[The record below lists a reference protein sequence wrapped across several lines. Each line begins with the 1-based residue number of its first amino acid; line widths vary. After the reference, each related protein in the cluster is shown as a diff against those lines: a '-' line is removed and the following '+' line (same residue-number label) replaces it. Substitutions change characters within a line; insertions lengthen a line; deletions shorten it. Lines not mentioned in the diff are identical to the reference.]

1 MEPLVPTSQT
11 GDTVRGLIFAI
22 TAYLLWG
29 GLPLYMVLMRDIPP
43 LEVVAHRV
51 IWSLPIAALAL
62 VLMRRTQDIR
72 TSLTSPRMLGMG
84 LTSGLFLSLNWVIFI
99 WAVFNERVLDASL
112 AYYISPLF
120 SVMLGSLVLRER
132 LTGAQMLAVALAGAA
147 VLVMTIAGGAV
158 PWAALGM
165 TLSWGF
171 YALCKKQLPIGPNQ
185 GFLLE
190 VLVLTPLA
198 LGYVLWLASTGNG
211 VFLTAMRPSW
221 LLVGAGV
228 VTAVPLM
235 FYANGAKG
243 LRLSTIGILQYIAPT
258 GIMIVAVTFLGETF
272 DTARWFAFAMIW
284 AALVIY
290 TWSMLRGLRSA

>member
-1 MEPLVPTSQT
+1 MPTSQT

>member
-72 TSLTSPRMLGMG
+72 TALTSPRMLGMG